1 MKVMF
6 NNLELTIP
14 QTLIN
19 KFYKDFDGLPNSR
32 HYDSIIEL
40 REAIEN
46 VVDIAKSEPSIIED
60 PEFQMDF
67 VRAMAMMYAMKKHG
81 IYYDA

>member
-1 MKVMF
+1 MKIVF
-6 NNLELTIP
+6 NNLELNIP

-40 REAIEN
+40 RDSIEN
-46 VVDIAKSEPSIIED
+46 VMDLAKIEPDIIED
-60 PEFQMDF
+60 PEFQVDF
-67 VRAMAMMYAMKKHG
+67 VRAMAMMCAMKKHG